1 MRARR
6 LMLLAALALTVLV
19 QIPPFEHFARQSF
32 GAHMLQHVVLMSFVP
47 PLLLLGLPQARRLD
61 VEPWSAWLGIAIVMG
76 VWHIPWLY
84 DLALRHVA
92 LHAAEH
98 VSFVAFGTLFW
109 IPVLCGRLDDVRS
122 LVYVIAGSLPG
133 WILALVLTFA
143 QRPLYPAYASQAHR
157 LGGLGALADQQV
169 AAGVMVAIGS
179 IPYAIA
185 VFVYLY
191 RWLGAERLPARTNA
205 IRQAPV
211 SVATTKIAASK
222 LAK

>member
-1 MRARR
+1 MRDWRPW
-6 LMLLAALALTVLV
+6 LLAGALLLALLV
-19 QIPPFEHFARQSF
+19 QLPPFERAAQESL

-47 PLLLLGLPQARRLD
+47 PLLVLGRPRAWRLH
-61 VEPWSAWLGIAIVMG
+61 VEPWSAWLGIAVVMG

-98 VSFVAFGTLFW
+98 ASFVLFGTLFW
-109 IPVLCGRLDDVRS
+109 IPALCGGLDELWS
-122 LVYVIAGSLPG
+122 LVYVVTGSITG

-143 QRPLYPAYASQAHR
+143 QHPLYPAYAALPHR
-157 LGGLGALADQQV
+157 LGGLSALGDQQV

-179 IPYAIA
+179 IPYGIA

-191 RWLGAERLPARTNA
+191 RWLGSERSSRA
-205 IRQAPV
+205 IT
-211 SVATTKIAASK
+211 VA
-222 LAK
+222 